1 MFSDK
6 LTNLKDKAVY
16 ASYMEAQLAETF
28 GPDMTAQCKESFYM
42 VNFLRPD
49 VFDEEGVLVQE
60 APKMYE
66 PGGKH
71 YYFNTEDFFG
81 FLKTML
87 YFSRHLGGSSPG
99 GSIILRQ
106 VQSRIS
112 GQENGACAFQ

>member
-1 MFSDK
+1 MAVGLHCYEFGSTSKKYCFLTSVVHLFIIFILKKIRCARVFSDK

-66 PGGKH
+66 PGGNH
-71 YYFNTEDFFG
+71 YYLNE
-81 FLKTML
+81 
-87 YFSRHLGGSSPG
+87 
-99 GSIILRQ
+99 
-106 VQSRIS
+106 
-112 GQENGACAFQ
+112 